1 MAQVSPRAYHFY
13 VCHLCGAKTAL
24 RTKFPEFCPKFP
36 FFLCIISGILESLF
50 NPSWLQL
57 CKPMASSSSVYSRC
71 HSCTISYFISLSV
84 IETAAQC
91 NIMET
96 KTLNRRKSHHKK
108 PERLIAIVFSCSQ
121 TALPAQRKRGVLTL
135 KRNRPLLHSQ
145 GPWASAGTHGLG
157 SGGKPSG
164 PSCLTSL
171 LRKHSFLLSGWSF
184 Q

>member
-1 MAQVSPRAYHFY
+1 
-13 VCHLCGAKTAL
+13 
-24 RTKFPEFCPKFP
+24 
-36 FFLCIISGILESLF
+36 
-50 NPSWLQL
+50 
-57 CKPMASSSSVYSRC
+57 MASSSSVYSRC

-96 KTLNRRKSHHKK
+96 KTLNKRKSHHKN

-157 SGGKPSG
+157 SGGKLSG
-164 PSCLTSL
+164 SSCLTSL

-184 Q
+184 QWWRSCPSAPGVTQEWTKLIKCTCLSFEKKRKGGNW